1 MSLQERANEDVV
13 KMSMVEIA
21 NLVLLEQKKNM
32 AFLDLFEEV
41 VLLKNFTDQQ
51 KDRNLSQFYTDLNLD
66 GRFIALGSN
75 IWGLK
80 QWFPLSQTSEK
91 MLAEARKRLDE
102 LEEQFIEANEED
114 LDLYDQLAHGE

>member
-1 MSLQERANEDVV
+1 MSLQEKSNEEVV
-13 KMSMVEIA
+13 KMSMVELA
-21 NLVLLEQKKNM
+21 NLVLLDQKEKM

-41 VLLKNFTDQQ
+41 VTLKQLTNEQ
-51 KDRNLSQFYTDLNLD
+51 KDRNLSQFYTDLNMD

-75 IWGLK
+75 VWGLK

-102 LEEQFIEANEED
+102 LEEELVEANEGE
-114 LDLYDQLAHGE
+114 LDLYDELSREE

>member
-102 LEEQFIEANEED
+102 LEKQFIEANEED
-114 LDLYDQLAHGE
+114 LDLYDKLAQGD